1 MPDFFDTELRV
12 GEIVKAEIFREAR
25 KPAYKLWIN
34 FGEALGIKTSSAQI
48 TSLYTTQMLVGKLV
62 IAVTNLEP
70 KQVGPFIS
78 EVLVLG
84 VDGKNVGDIILIAP
98 EYKALIGNSC
108 LLYTSPS
115 PRDTLL
121 SRMPSSA

>member
-12 GEIVKAEIFREAR
+12 GEIVKAEIFTEAK

-48 TSLYTTQMLVGKLV
+48 TSLYTTKMLIGKLV

-78 EVLVLG
+78 EVLLLG
-84 VDGKNVGDIILIAP
+84 VNGKNVGDIILIAP
-98 EYKALIGNSC
+98 EDKADIGN
-108 LLYTSPS
+108 
-115 PRDTLL
+115 RVH
-121 SRMPSSA
+121 

>member
-12 GEIVKAEIFREAR
+12 GEIVKAEIFREAK
-25 KPAYKLWIN
+25 KPAFKLWKN

-48 TSLYTTQMLVGKLV
+48 TSLYTTQMLVGKFV

-84 VDGKNVGDIILIAP
+84 VDGKNIGDIILIAP
-98 EYKALIGNSC
+98 EGKAAIGN
-108 LLYTSPS
+108 
-115 PRDTLL
+115 RVH
-121 SRMPSSA
+121 

>member
-1 MPDFFDTELRV
+1 MPDFFDIELRV
-12 GEIVKAEIFREAR
+12 GEIVKAETFAEAK

-48 TSLYTTQMLVGKLV
+48 TSLYTTKMLIGKLV

-78 EVLVLG
+78 EVLLLG
-84 VDGKNVGDIILIAP
+84 VNGKNVGDIILIAP
-98 EYKALIGNSC
+98 EDKADIGN
-108 LLYTSPS
+108 
-115 PRDTLL
+115 RVH
-121 SRMPSSA
+121 

>member
-1 MPDFFDTELRV
+1 MADFFDTELRV
-12 GEIVKAEIFREAR
+12 GEIVKAEIFTEAK

-48 TSLYTTQMLVGKLV
+48 TSLYTTKMLIGKLV

-78 EVLVLG
+78 EVLLLG
-84 VDGKNVGDIILIAP
+84 VNGKNVGDIILIAP
-98 EYKALIGNSC
+98 EDKADIG
-108 LLYTSPS
+108 
-115 PRDTLL
+115 
-121 SRMPSSA
+121 SRVH

>member
-1 MPDFFDTELRV
+1 MPDFFETELRV
-12 GEIVKAEIFREAR
+12 GEIVKAEFFREAK

-34 FGEALGIKTSSAQI
+34 FGEAYGIKTSSAQI

-62 IAVTNLEP
+62 IAVTNFEP

-84 VDGKNVGDIILIAP
+84 VDGKNDGDIILIAP
-98 EYKALIGNSC
+98 EQKADIGN
-108 LLYTSPS
+108 
-115 PRDTLL
+115 RVH
-121 SRMPSSA
+121 

>member
-12 GEIVKAEIFREAR
+12 GEIVKAETFAEAK

-34 FGEALGIKTSSAQI
+34 FGAALGIKTSSAQI
-48 TSLYTTQMLVGKLV
+48 TSLYTTQMLIGKLV

-78 EVLVLG
+78 EVLLLG
-84 VDGKNVGDIILIAP
+84 VDGKNDGDIILIAP
-98 EYKALIGNSC
+98 DEKADIGN
-108 LLYTSPS
+108 
-115 PRDTLL
+115 RVH
-121 SRMPSSA
+121 

>member
-1 MPDFFDTELRV
+1 MADFFDTELRV

-48 TSLYTTQMLVGKLV
+48 TSLYTTQMLIGKLV

-84 VDGKNVGDIILIAP
+84 VDGKSDGDIILIAP
-98 EYKALIGNSC
+98 EDKTKIGN
-108 LLYTSPS
+108 
-115 PRDTLL
+115 RVH
-121 SRMPSSA
+121 

>member
-1 MPDFFDTELRV
+1 MADFFDTELRV

-84 VDGKNVGDIILIAP
+84 VDGRNLGDIILITP
-98 EYKALIGNSC
+98 EDKADIGN
-108 LLYTSPS
+108 
-115 PRDTLL
+115 RVH
-121 SRMPSSA
+121 

>member
-48 TSLYTTQMLVGKLV
+48 TSLYSTQMLIGKLV
-62 IAVTNLEP
+62 IAVTNLKP

-98 EYKALIGNSC
+98 EDKSDIGN
-108 LLYTSPS
+108 
-115 PRDTLL
+115 RVH
-121 SRMPSSA
+121 

>member
-12 GEIVKAEIFREAR
+12 GEIIKAEIFKEAK

-34 FGEALGIKTSSAQI
+34 FGEVLGIKTSSAQI

-62 IAVTNLEP
+62 IAVTNFKP

-84 VDGKNVGDIILIAP
+84 VDGKNDGDIILITP
-98 EYKALIGNSC
+98 DDKAEIG
-108 LLYTSPS
+108 
-115 PRDTLL
+115 
-121 SRMPSSA
+121 SRVH

>member
-12 GEIVKAEIFREAR
+12 GEIVKAETFTEAK

-34 FGEALGIKTSSAQI
+34 FGAALGIKTSSAQI
-48 TSLYTTQMLVGKLV
+48 TSLYTTQMLIGKLV

-78 EVLVLG
+78 EVLLLG
-84 VDGKNVGDIILIAP
+84 VDGKNVGDIILIVP
-98 EYKALIGNSC
+98 DDKADIGN
-108 LLYTSPS
+108 
-115 PRDTLL
+115 RVH
-121 SRMPSSA
+121 

>member
-1 MPDFFDTELRV
+1 MTDFFETELRV
-12 GEIVKAEIFREAR
+12 GEILKAEFFREAK

-34 FGEALGIKTSSAQI
+34 FGEAYGIKTSSAQI

-62 IAVTNLEP
+62 IAVTNFEP

-84 VDGKNVGDIILIAP
+84 VDGKNDGDIILIAP
-98 EYKALIGNSC
+98 EQKADIGN
-108 LLYTSPS
+108 
-115 PRDTLL
+115 RVH
-121 SRMPSSA
+121 